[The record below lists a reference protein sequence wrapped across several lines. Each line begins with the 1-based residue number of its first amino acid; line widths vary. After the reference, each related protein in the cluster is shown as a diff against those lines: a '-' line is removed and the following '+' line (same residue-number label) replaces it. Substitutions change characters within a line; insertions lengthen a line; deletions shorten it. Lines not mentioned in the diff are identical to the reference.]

1 MIVICEDCGKK
12 YRIDP
17 SKIKGKTAKFKC
29 KACNHIITVSKPE
42 PKPPESPQPPPF
54 IEADSEVSQQTP
66 PAAAARIKKKISGG
80 RSRIPLSLKLGSIG
94 LRTKMIVLFFFIPIV
109 FFAASSFLITRQMN
123 TLAGQL
129 TDESTRIVTK
139 MAEDKMADIARAVAT
154 QCKLYLL
161 GHPGLRKEKFIR
173 DSNFKRLAVQKVG
186 MTGYTALYE
195 LPGPDGIWRTWS
207 HVNPKIIGI
216 NMIKLKKPLGR
227 NFDGFWRVY
236 TGVKGGKESKGYYT
250 WQDKDGR
257 FRDKFMVCTLIEGT
271 SYVVAATTYLDEL
284 TRNVHIL
291 KKDSEEAIGK
301 TQNTIWI
308 IWGVTLLLIGAIVLI
323 YGQRLAGRI
332 KSLTDVAERISVGE
346 LEEEVPI
353 KSKDELGELA
363 EAISRMQDSI
373 RLSIER
379 LRRRRSNPK

>member
-29 KACNHIITVSKPE
+29 KACNHIISVSKPE
-42 PKPPESPQPPPF
+42 PKPPESPSPPPF
-54 IEADSEVSQQTP
+54 IEADDEVRQQEPTV
-66 PAAAARIKKKISGG
+66 AAARIKKNIPGG
-80 RSRIPLSLKLGSIG
+80 RSRIPLSLKIGSIG
-94 LRTKMIVLFFFIPIV
+94 LRTKMAVLFFFIPIV
-109 FFAASSFLITRQMN
+109 FFAASGFLITRQMN

-129 TDESTRIVTK
+129 TDDSTRIVKK

-161 GHPGLRKEKFIR
+161 GHPGLRKEKFVR

-195 LPGPDGIWRTWS
+195 LPDTEGIWRTWS

-257 FRDKFMVCTLIEGT
+257 FRDKFMVCTPIEGT
-271 SYVVAATTYLDEL
+271 SYVIAATTYLDEL

-301 TQNTIWI
+301 TQNTTWL
-308 IWGVTLLLIGAIVLI
+308 IWGITLLLIGAIVLI

-346 LEEEVPI
+346 LEAEIPM
-353 KSKDELGELA
+353 KSKDEIGELA
-363 EAISRMQDSI
+363 EAISRLQDSI